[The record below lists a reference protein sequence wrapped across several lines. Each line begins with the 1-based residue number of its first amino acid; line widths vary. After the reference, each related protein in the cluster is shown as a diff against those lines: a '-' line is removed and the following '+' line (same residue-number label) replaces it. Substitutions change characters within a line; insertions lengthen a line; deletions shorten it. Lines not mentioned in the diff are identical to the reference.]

1 MSRSSYNFFIIYRE
15 IRLWQYD
22 SYHLSVVYSRVNLT
36 LRVVPNTVQVR
47 TCQIATSRPIDNS
60 VRVEHR
66 NNLEDEIVAENFSIK
81 RGASEVVQDS
91 LHYPRSS

>member
-15 IRLWQYD
+15 IRSWQYY
-22 SYHLSVVYSRVNLT
+22 SYHLSVVDSRVNLT
-36 LRVVPNTVQVR
+36 LRVIPNTVQVR
-47 TCQIATSRPIDNS
+47 TCQITTSRAVDHSI
-60 VRVEHR
+60 RVEHR
-66 NNLEDEIVAENFSIK
+66 HNLEDEIVAENFSIK